1 MSKTAVITG
10 ATSGIGAEYARR
22 LAADG
27 YDLIITGRRQEIIE
41 KLADDLRKNHNVNVN
56 VVIAELSDDNDIQ
69 KVIDAINAADDI
81 EMLVNNAGYAS
92 EMKHCMEF
100 ELDDHEKLIKVHQ
113 IAPLR
118 LIYAAVPKMIK
129 KGKGNI
135 VNVSS
140 LGVYTPSPMTY
151 SYTATKSYLKQFTE
165 GLYQELKDNGIKVQ
179 VLCPAFTK
187 TDFYRNIPEDER
199 EKDMGAQSLRP
210 MMSVVAWVLIT
221 AAAAQA
227 AAPRPKRPT
236 ASPAVP
242 VQRGDFKSLRSAIHD
257 LAEAFGPLAQHDAF
271 NCACHFSIARSV
283 CPRRQC
289 RPPSP

>member
-69 KVIDAINAADDI
+69 KVIDAINAVDDI

-100 ELDDHEKLIKVHQ
+100 ELADHEKLIKVHQ

-199 EKDMGAQSLRP
+199 EKVFDKAKMFTVSTEATVKYSLKGLEKNKALCLPGAMMGFLALLFQS
-210 MMSVVAWVLIT
+210 I
-221 AAAAQA
+221 
-227 AAPRPKRPT
+227 PRLMLYKISGKMIET
-236 ASPAVP
+236 
-242 VQRGDFKSLRSAIHD
+242 
-257 LAEAFGPLAQHDAF
+257 
-271 NCACHFSIARSV
+271 
-283 CPRRQC
+283 
-289 RPPSP
+289 